1 MAEKDVTSWALIC
14 TVCSNSV
21 ILLNPNSPLVLKK
34 PHSVQLNLKNQFNLN
49 ITTSTVFCVG
59 HYYFGGRGS
68 KNTG

>member
-34 PHSVQLNLKNQFNLN
+34 
-49 ITTSTVFCVG
+49 TSFSAIEFKESIKFK
-59 HYYFGGRGS
+59 H
-68 KNTG
+68 NN